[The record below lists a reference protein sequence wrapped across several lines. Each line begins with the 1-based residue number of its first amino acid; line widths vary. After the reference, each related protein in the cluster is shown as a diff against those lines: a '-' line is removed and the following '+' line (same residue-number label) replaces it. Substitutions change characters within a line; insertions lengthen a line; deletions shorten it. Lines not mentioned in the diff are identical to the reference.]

1 MNRFSFV
8 SGAALAACVMTV
20 SAPACAQEARTFDIA
35 AGPLGDALNQYAAQS
50 DQQIFYSGDMV
61 AGLRTEGLRG
71 RYKAPAAL
79 ARLLAGTGLTSL
91 QTRPGV
97 IYLRRQQMSA
107 KPEPEATELD
117 EVIVT
122 GTLLRSAGAQASP
135 VVSLDRDA
143 LDQRGVATVAEAL
156 TKLPQNYTGSGTP
169 SALLS
174 YADPAGSNS
183 VVATGIN
190 LRGLGPS
197 ATLVLVNGR
206 RMGGTGSRGEF
217 ADVSGL
223 PSAAVERVD
232 VLLDGA
238 SALYGS
244 DAVAGVVNVILR
256 RSFDGQETRVR
267 AGAAQGGAEDL
278 TVSHLAGGSWSSGS
292 ALLSYEYQHVNALGA
307 GDRPYTADGDLR
319 PFGGSDRRAIYSWP
333 GNILAYSAAAGAY
346 VPAYAIRPGPSG
358 YARTP
363 ADFAARQANLQS
375 QLLGVD
381 LLPSTERNSVYGR
394 IRQAVGDRLD
404 LSADVRFSRR
414 AYGFDNAAPLTIF
427 QVSTANPF
435 FVSPDG
441 ATAQLIGYSFFG
453 DLGTSRQTGVSRSLG
468 ITAGGVYDLGGAWS
482 LDGYLAF
489 AEERGESRTTGLV
502 NSAFLNEAL
511 GNTADNPATAYSAS
525 RDGYFNPYGGG
536 SANGR
541 AVLDFISQGASGSV
555 DRSRSQSANLLLEG
569 RPFHLPGGDLAVALG
584 VQARR
589 ETFDDRVTA
598 FTGAV
603 TPQEIVAPSSDRM
616 ITAVFAEARLP
627 LVGPEN
633 ARPGVQRLEL
643 SIAGRVEEY
652 DDFGRTTNPKIGLVW
667 SPVAALNLKASW
679 GTSFRAPA
687 LRQLTD
693 ATEAAP
699 TFVQRADGT
708 SVLSLYRY
716 GGNPDLK
723 PETAQTW
730 TAGFDYRPE
739 GGLRLGVSYF
749 DTRFEDRISQPV
761 NENLSNAL
769 IDPALAP
776 FVQVIDPANS
786 AADLALIRSYIEDP
800 AYPYGS
806 FYPATTYGAILDARW
821 VNASQV
827 DVRGVD
833 LDLSYPWQVGD
844 STVNVDAT
852 ASWILDYET
861 RLTPTASSNSV
872 VGRIGYPVRLR
883 SRAGATWSRGSL
895 TAGLHWNHVAAY
907 ADALGRGI
915 DAWKTADLQISWAP
929 DLAVLAGVRLVAS
942 VQNLF
947 DADPP
952 FYDSST
958 GLGYDPGQGDLLGRV
973 ASLQLIKRW

>member
-1 MNRFSFV
+1 MTRFSLL
-8 SGAALAACVMTV
+8 SCSALVACVAAV
-20 SAPACAQEARTFDIA
+20 SAPACAQDVRAFNIP
-35 AGPLGDALNQYAAQS
+35 AGPLDQALNLYAAQA
-50 DQQIFYSGDMV
+50 DRQIFFSGDMV
-61 AGLRTEGLRG
+61 AGLRSDGLRG
-71 RYKAPAAL
+71 RYTAPAAL
-79 ARLLAGTGLTSL
+79 ARLLDGTGLTSL
-91 QTRPGV
+91 EARPGV
-97 IYLRRQQMSA
+97 IYLRRQQLA
-107 KPEPEATELD
+107 AEAEADATEVE
-117 EVIVT
+117 EVVVT

-143 LDQRGVATVAEAL
+143 LDQRGFATVAEAL
-156 TKLPQNYTGSGTP
+156 TDLPQNYAGSGTP

-174 YADPAGSNS
+174 YADPGGSNS
-183 VVATGIN
+183 VAATGVN

-267 AGAAQGGAEDL
+267 AGAAEGGAEDL
-278 TVSHLAGGSWSSGS
+278 TLSHLAGRSWSTGS
-292 ALLSYEYQHVNALGA
+292 ALFSYEYQSVNALGA

-319 PFGGSDRRAIYSWP
+319 PFGGSDRRAIYSAP
-333 GNILAYSAAAGAY
+333 GNVLTYSPAVGGY
-346 VPAYAIRPGPSG
+346 VPAYAIRPGTSG

-363 ADFAARQANLQS
+363 ADFAAGQANLQS

-381 LLPSTERNSVYGR
+381 LLPSTDRHSLYGR
-394 IRQAVGDRLD
+394 VRQTLGERLD
-404 LSADVRFSRR
+404 LSADLRFSRR
-414 AYGFDNAAPLTIF
+414 AYGFDNAALVTIF
-427 QVSTANPF
+427 QVSAANPF
-435 FVSPDG
+435 YVSPNG
-441 ATAQLIGYSFFG
+441 AASQLIGYSFFG
-453 DLGTSRQTGVSRSLG
+453 DLGTSRQEGVSRSLG
-468 ITAGGVYDLGGAWS
+468 VTAGGVYDLGRGWS

-511 GNTADNPATAYSAS
+511 GNTADNPATAYSAV
-525 RDGYFNPYGGG
+525 RDGYFNPYGAGA
-536 SANGR
+536 ANGR
-541 AVLDFISQGASGSV
+541 GVLDFISQGMSGSV
-555 DRSRSQSANLLLEG
+555 NRSRSQSANLLLEG
-569 RPFHLPGGDLAVALG
+569 RPLALPGGDLAVAIG

-589 ETFDDRVTA
+589 ETFDNRVTA
-598 FTGAV
+598 FTGTV
-603 TPQEIVAPSSDRM
+603 TPQEVLAPSSDRTIM
-616 ITAVFAEARLP
+616 AVFAEARLP
-627 LVGPEN
+627 IVGPDN
-633 ARPGVQRLEL
+633 ARPGIQRLEL
-643 SIAGRVEEY
+643 SLAGRVEDY
-652 DDFGRTTNPKIGLVW
+652 DDFGRTSNPKVGLVW
-667 SPVAALNLKASW
+667 TPVPALNLKASW

-687 LRQLTD
+687 LRQLSD
-693 ATEAAP
+693 ATQAAP
-699 TFVQRADGT
+699 TFVKRADGT

-723 PETAQTW
+723 PETAETW
-730 TAGFDYRPE
+730 TAGFDYRPQ

-749 DTRFEDRISQPV
+749 DTRFTDRIAQPV

-769 IDPALAP
+769 TDPALAP
-776 FVQVIDPANS
+776 FVRVINPAGS
-786 AADLALIRSYIEDP
+786 ATDLALIRSFIEDP
-800 AYPYGS
+800 TYAYGS

-821 VNASQV
+821 VNASEA

-833 LDLSYPWQVGD
+833 LDLSYPWRLGE
-844 STVNVDAT
+844 STVGLDAT

-861 RLTPTASSNSV
+861 RLTPTAASQSV

-883 SRAGATWSRGSL
+883 SRAGATWSRGDL

-907 ADALGRGI
+907 ADALGRRI
-915 DAWKTADLQISWAP
+915 DAWDTADLQMTWAP
-929 DLAVLAGVRLVAS
+929 GGAALAGVRLVAT

-952 FYDSST
+952 FYDSPT